1 MENTLELKVINSS
14 VGVLETSID
23 TLELYV
29 NEKLQ
34 EYNPENYL
42 GDADSAKKDRAE
54 LNKAKKQIG
63 DARKKII
70 AEMMKPYVD
79 FENRCKVLEKNIDTA
94 SGKLD
99 EIVKLKENEEK
110 EAKKKIIEVTWESK
124 GFELFSVDKVFN
136 PKWLNKTY
144 KITDIQKEIDE
155 IIAKTYKDLKTIE
168 RFADDAELL
177 KAMYLE
183 NLDIEEVFSK
193 ADELQRNRELLAKES
208 ESRDEREKAEHIA
221 ESKSDL
227 EERKKDQKKS
237 NLMAGLVA
245 DALET
250 EVKAPKQKEFVMTF
264 KATEDEKLRLETW
277 LLDNGFYYEPIREIE
292 F

>member
-29 NEKLQ
+29 NEKLK
-34 EYNPENYL
+34 EYNTENYL

-63 DARKKII
+63 DARNKII

-79 FENRCKVLEKNIDTA
+79 FENRCKVLEKHIETA
-94 SGKLD
+94 SGKRD
-99 EIVKLKENEEK
+99 EIVKRKENEEK
-110 EAKKKIIEVTWESK
+110 DAKKKIIEVTWKSK

-136 PKWLNKTY
+136 PKWLNKGY
-144 KITDIQKEIDE
+144 KITDIEKEIDAV
-155 IIAKTYKDLKTIE
+155 IAKTYGDLKTIE
-168 RFADDAELL
+168 RFAYDAELL

-193 ADELQRNRELLAKES
+193 ADELQRNRELLVKES

-221 ESKSDL
+221 ESKSNL

>member
-94 SGKLD
+94 SSKLD
-99 EIVKLKENEEK
+99 EIVKFKENEEK
-110 EAKKKIIEVTWESK
+110 EAKKKIIEITWNGK
-124 GFELFSVDKVFN
+124 NFVLFSVDKVFN

-144 KITDIQKEIDE
+144 KITDIEKEIDA
-155 IIAKTYKDLKTIE
+155 IIAKTYSDLKTIE

-208 ESRDEREKAEHIA
+208 EERDEREKVEHIA